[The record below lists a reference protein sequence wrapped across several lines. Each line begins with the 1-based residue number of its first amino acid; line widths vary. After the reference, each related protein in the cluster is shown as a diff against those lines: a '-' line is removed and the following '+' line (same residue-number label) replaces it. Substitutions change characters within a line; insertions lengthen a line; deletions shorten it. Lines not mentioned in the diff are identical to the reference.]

1 RKVLA
6 RKTITLTAV
15 SASLSFVDKAAAG
28 DTIRI
33 NWEGPDYPSDY
44 IATIKP
50 GDGGNDDI
58 TYTYTKEGSPLNLK
72 LPAEP
77 GEYEIVY
84 VQHHGRKVLARENVT
99 TTAVTAKLDI
109 PETSPAAST
118 IRINWEGPDYPSD
131 YIATIKPGDGGN
143 DDITYTYTKEGS
155 PLNLRLPADPG
166 EYEIVYVQHHGRKV
180 LARQTIATTP
190 VNASL
195 ESPDS
200 ASAGD
205 TIRINWEGPDYPSDY
220 IATIKPGDGGN
231 DDITYTYTKEGS
243 PLNLSLPTE
252 PGDYEII
259 YVQHHGK
266 KVLAR
271 QAVTVTK

>member
-84 VQHHGRKVLARENVT
+84 VQHHGRKVLARQAIT
-99 TTAVTAKLDI
+99 TTPISASI
-109 PETSPAAST
+109 ENPERASVGYT
-118 IRINWEGPDYPSD
+118 IRINWEGPDYTS
-131 YIATIKPGDGGN
+131 
-143 DDITYTYTKEGS
+143 
-155 PLNLRLPADPG
+155 
-166 EYEIVYVQHHGRKV
+166 
-180 LARQTIATTP
+180 
-190 VNASL
+190 
-195 ESPDS
+195 
-200 ASAGD
+200 
-205 TIRINWEGPDYPSDY
+205 
-220 IATIKPGDGGN
+220 
-231 DDITYTYTKEGS
+231 
-243 PLNLSLPTE
+243 
-252 PGDYEII
+252 
-259 YVQHHGK
+259 
-266 KVLAR
+266 
-271 QAVTVTK
+271 